1 MMGFGG
7 LGCRLTLAF
16 GQDVGNRETV
26 KGTVKAGIGA
36 GFPIKYEVLL
46 F

>member
-1 MMGFGG
+1 MMGSQGTRV
-7 LGCRLTLAF
+7 LPTLAF
-16 GQDVGNRETV
+16 GRDVGNRETV